1 MVGTWNFRDCNIIV
15 SGSIHRATIN
25 VLQSTCHTSALLLHY
40 RATVLTVTD
49 RRWTNCVLLFERY
62 FWLSLRNGLRG
73 PHERVLINV
82 RTTNTKNECRMNCG
96 IINLFTL
103 NNVSI
108 HWIGWIAC
116 LHCAWRVRVSF
127 KKVSKSERA
136 ILLPMTRAIFLGLS
150 AVLNFF
156 FGRTFRRQ

>member
-1 MVGTWNFRDCNIIV
+1 MLAIV
-15 SGSIHRATIN
+15 H
-25 VLQSTCHTSALLLHY
+25 HTLLIDVPSSEVK
-40 RATVLTVTD
+40 RTAVFTVMD

-108 HWIGWIAC
+108 HWIGLDC
-116 LHCAWRVRVSF
+116 LLALCVEGEGVFQKSV
-127 KKVSKSERA
+127 KKWARHIITNDA
-136 ILLPMTRAIFLGLS
+136 RHIFRPFSLS

-156 FGRTFRRQ
+156 FGRTFRRQWRAPYF